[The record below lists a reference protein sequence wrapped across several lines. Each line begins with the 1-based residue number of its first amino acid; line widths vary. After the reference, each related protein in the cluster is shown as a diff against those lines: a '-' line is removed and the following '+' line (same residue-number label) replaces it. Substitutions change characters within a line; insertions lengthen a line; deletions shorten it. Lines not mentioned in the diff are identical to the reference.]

1 MWSSLFLA
9 LNPQALLKGALFS
22 FMQGRGL
29 WLRDSYYV
37 GTDDEA
43 GRQSFRDTLV
53 DKIHRLTGKKPG
65 TVQQKNDEGKL
76 QWAIKPAE

>member
-1 MWSSLFLA
+1 M
-9 LNPQALLKGALFS
+9 
-22 FMQGRGL
+22 
-29 WLRDSYYV
+29 